1 MALILCIEWHE
12 IENGENMDLDLS
24 AVIKASNVLL
34 AKNDM
39 ISNNLANI
47 NTSGFKRDDIVF
59 DVLKHGYEEELPID
73 QYTDFNQGDIKS
85 TGNLMDFAIS
95 GEGFFT
101 LDSNEGQ
108 VFTRNGHFSISADG
122 IIEDSFGN
130 QLLGSSGP
138 VEVLGQNGVPGEVR
152 ITEKGEV
159 MVDGDIINKLM
170 ITDFQDKNELE
181 KIGSNLFKPNEGVS
195 GETIDSNGIVQGFLE
210 TSNINPVSEMVNLID
225 MHRQFEATQK
235 VMRTF
240 DQIAEDAINEVGN
253 G

>member
-1 MALILCIEWHE
+1 
-12 IENGENMDLDLS
+12 MDLDLS

-47 NTSGFKRDDIVF
+47 NTSGFKRDDVVF
-59 DVLKHGYEEELPID
+59 DVLEHGYNEELPLD
-73 QYTDFNQGDIKS
+73 QYTDFDQGDLKS

-101 LDSNEGQ
+101 MESSEGQ
-108 VFTRNGHFSISADG
+108 LFTRNGHFSISDEG
-122 IIEDSFGN
+122 MIEDSFGN
-130 QLLGSSGP
+130 RLLGSSGP

-159 MVDGDIINKLM
+159 MVNGDIVNKLL
-170 ITDFQDKNELE
+170 ITDFEDKHELE
-181 KIGSNLFKPNEGVS
+181 KVGNNLFKPNEGVT
-195 GETIDSNGIVQGFLE
+195 GESIESKGIVQGFLE
-210 TSNINPVSEMVNLID
+210 TSNINPVNEMVNLID

>member
-1 MALILCIEWHE
+1 
-12 IENGENMDLDLS
+12 MDLDLS

-47 NTSGFKRDDIVF
+47 NTSGFKRDDVVF
-59 DVLKHGYEEELPID
+59 DVLEHGYNEELPLD
-73 QYTDFNQGDIKS
+73 QYTDFDQGDLKS

-95 GEGFFT
+95 GDGFFT
-101 LDSNEGQ
+101 MESSEGQ
-108 VFTRNGHFSISADG
+108 LFTRNGHFSISDEG
-122 IIEDSFGN
+122 MIEDSFGN
-130 QLLGSSGP
+130 RLLGSSGP

-159 MVDGDIINKLM
+159 MVNGDIVNKLL
-170 ITDFQDKNELE
+170 ITDFEDKHELE
-181 KIGSNLFKPNEGVS
+181 KVGNNLFKPNEGVT
-195 GETIDSNGIVQGFLE
+195 GESIESKGIVQGFLE
-210 TSNINPVSEMVNLID
+210 TSNINPVNEMVNLID

-240 DQIAEDAINEVGN
+240 DQIAEDTINEVGN

>member
-1 MALILCIEWHE
+1 
-12 IENGENMDLDLS
+12 MDLDLS
-24 AVIKASNVLL
+24 AVVKASNVLL

-59 DVLKHGYEEELPID
+59 DVLEQGYQEDMSVD
-73 QYTDFNQGDIKS
+73 QYTDFDQGDLKS

-101 LDSNEGQ
+101 LESDQGQ
-108 VFTRNGHFSISADG
+108 VFTRNGHFSISEEG
-122 IIEDSFGN
+122 MIEDSFGN
-130 QLLGSSGP
+130 RLLGSSGP

-159 MVDGDIINKLM
+159 MVDGDIVNKIL
-170 ITDFQDKNELE
+170 ITDFQDKHDLE
-181 KIGSNLFKPNEGVS
+181 KIGNNLFKPNEGVT
-195 GETIDSNGIVQGFLE
+195 GEAIESTGIVQGFLE

>member
-1 MALILCIEWHE
+1 
-12 IENGENMDLDLS
+12 
-24 AVIKASNVLL
+24 
-34 AKNDM
+34 M

-59 DVLKHGYEEELPID
+59 DVLEQGYQEDMSVD
-73 QYTDFNQGDIKS
+73 QYTDFDQGDLKS

-101 LDSNEGQ
+101 LESDQGQ
-108 VFTRNGHFSISADG
+108 VFTRNGHFSISEEG
-122 IIEDSFGN
+122 MIEDSFGN
-130 QLLGSSGP
+130 RLLGSSGP
-138 VEVLGQNGVPGEVR
+138 VEALGQNGVPGEVR

-159 MVDGDIINKLM
+159 MVDGDIVNKIL
-170 ITDFQDKNELE
+170 ITDFQDKHDLE
-181 KIGSNLFKPNEGVS
+181 KIGNNLFKPNEGVT
-195 GETIDSNGIVQGFLE
+195 GEAIESTGIVQGFLE

>member
-1 MALILCIEWHE
+1 
-12 IENGENMDLDLS
+12 MDLDLS

-47 NTSGFKRDDIVF
+47 NTSGFKRDDVVF
-59 DVLKHGYEEELPID
+59 DVLEHGYNEELPLD
-73 QYTDFNQGDIKS
+73 QYTDFDQGDLKS

-95 GEGFFT
+95 GDGFFT
-101 LDSNEGQ
+101 MESSEGQ
-108 VFTRNGHFSISADG
+108 LFTRNGHFSISDEG
-122 IIEDSFGN
+122 MIEDSFGN
-130 QLLGSSGP
+130 RLLGSSGP

-159 MVDGDIINKLM
+159 MVNGDIVNKLL
-170 ITDFQDKNELE
+170 ITDFEDKHELE
-181 KIGSNLFKPNEGVS
+181 KVGNNLFKPNEGVT
-195 GETIDSNGIVQGFLE
+195 GESIESKGIVQGFLE
-210 TSNINPVSEMVNLID
+210 TSNINPVNEMVNLID

>member
-1 MALILCIEWHE
+1 ME
-12 IENGENMDLDLS
+12 LDLS
-24 AVIKASNVLL
+24 AVVKASNVLL

-59 DVLKHGYEEELPID
+59 DVLQQGYEEDMSVD
-73 QYTDFNQGDIKS
+73 QYTDFDQGDLKS

-101 LDSNEGQ
+101 LESDQGQ
-108 VFTRNGHFSISADG
+108 VFTRNGHFSISEEG
-122 IIEDSFGN
+122 MIEDSFGN
-130 QLLGSSGP
+130 RLLGSSGP

-159 MVDGDIINKLM
+159 MVDGDIINKIL
-170 ITDFQDKNELE
+170 ITDFQDKHDLE
-181 KIGSNLFKPNEGVS
+181 KIGNNLFKSNEGVT
-195 GETIDSNGIVQGFLE
+195 GEAIESTGIVQGFLE

-253 G
+253 V

>member
-1 MALILCIEWHE
+1 MYRHE
-12 IENGENMDLDLS
+12 IENGENMELDLS
-24 AVIKASNVLL
+24 AVVKASNVLL

-59 DVLKHGYEEELPID
+59 DVLEQGYEKDVPIN
-73 QYTDFNQGDIKS
+73 QFTDYNQGDLKS

-95 GEGFFT
+95 GDGFFT
-101 LDSNEGQ
+101 LESEQGQ
-108 VFTRNGHFSISADG
+108 VYTRNGHFSISEEG
-122 IIEDSFGN
+122 IIEDSS
-130 QLLGSSGP
+130 GSRLMGTSGP

-152 ITEKGEV
+152 ITENGEV
-159 MVDGDIINKLM
+159 MVDGDIVNKIL
-170 ITDFQDKNELE
+170 ISDFQDKHQLE
-181 KIGSNLFKPNEGVS
+181 KIGNNLFKANEGATPEAIES
-195 GETIDSNGIVQGFLE
+195 TGIVQGFLE
-210 TSNINPVSEMVNLID
+210 TSNINPVSEMVKLID

-253 G
+253 I

>member
-1 MALILCIEWHE
+1 
-12 IENGENMDLDLS
+12 MDLDLS
-24 AVIKASNVLL
+24 AVVKASNVLL

-59 DVLKHGYEEELPID
+59 DVLEQGYQEDMSVD
-73 QYTDFNQGDIKS
+73 QYTDFDQGDLKS

-101 LDSNEGQ
+101 LESDQGQ
-108 VFTRNGHFSISADG
+108 VFTRNGHFSISEEG
-122 IIEDSFGN
+122 MIEDSFGN
-130 QLLGSSGP
+130 RLLGSSGP

-159 MVDGDIINKLM
+159 MVDGDIVNKIL
-170 ITDFQDKNELE
+170 ITDFQYKHDLE
-181 KIGSNLFKPNEGVS
+181 KIGNNLFKPNEGVT
-195 GETIDSNGIVQGFLE
+195 GEAIESTGIVQGFLE

>member
-1 MALILCIEWHE
+1 
-12 IENGENMDLDLS
+12 MDLDLS
-24 AVIKASNVLL
+24 AVVKASNVLL

-59 DVLKHGYEEELPID
+59 DVLEQGYQEDMSVD
-73 QYTDFNQGDIKS
+73 QYTDFDQGDLKS

-101 LDSNEGQ
+101 LESDQGQ
-108 VFTRNGHFSISADG
+108 VFTRNGHFSISEEG
-122 IIEDSFGN
+122 MIEDSFGN
-130 QLLGSSGP
+130 RLLGSSGP
-138 VEVLGQNGVPGEVR
+138 VEVLGQNGAPGEVR

-159 MVDGDIINKLM
+159 MVDGDIVNKIL
-170 ITDFQDKNELE
+170 ITDFQDKHDLE
-181 KIGSNLFKPNEGVS
+181 KIGNNLFKPNEGVT
-195 GETIDSNGIVQGFLE
+195 GEAIESTGIVQGFLE

>member
-1 MALILCIEWHE
+1 M
-12 IENGENMDLDLS
+12 NLDLS

-47 NTSGFKRDDIVF
+47 NTSGFKRDDVVF
-59 DVLKHGYEEELPID
+59 DVLEHGYNEELPLD
-73 QYTDFNQGDIKS
+73 QYTDFDQGDLKS

-95 GEGFFT
+95 GDGFFT
-101 LDSNEGQ
+101 MESSEGQ
-108 VFTRNGHFSISADG
+108 LFTRNGHFSISDEG
-122 IIEDSFGN
+122 MIEDSFGN
-130 QLLGSSGP
+130 RLLGSSGP

-159 MVDGDIINKLM
+159 MVNGDIVNKLL
-170 ITDFQDKNELE
+170 ITDFEDKHELE
-181 KIGSNLFKPNEGVS
+181 KVGNNLFKPNEGVT
-195 GETIDSNGIVQGFLE
+195 GESIESKGIVQGFLE
-210 TSNINPVSEMVNLID
+210 TSNINPVNEMVNLID

>member
-1 MALILCIEWHE
+1 MYWHE

-24 AVIKASNVLL
+24 AVVKASNVLL

-59 DVLKHGYEEELPID
+59 DMLEYGYSEDMPLD
-73 QYTDFNQGDIKS
+73 QYTDFNQGDLKS

-95 GEGFFT
+95 GDGFFT
-101 LDSNEGQ
+101 MESSEGQ
-108 VFTRNGHFSISADG
+108 LFTRNGHFAISDEG
-122 IIEDSFGN
+122 MIEDSFGN
-130 QLLGSSGP
+130 RLLGSSGP
-138 VEVLGQNGVPGEVR
+138 IEVLGQNGVPGEVR

-159 MVDGDIINKLM
+159 LVNGDIVNKIL
-170 ITDFQDKNELE
+170 ITDFEDKHELE
-181 KIGSNLFKPNEGVS
+181 KIGNNLFKPNEGVT
-195 GETIDSNGIVQGFLE
+195 GEAIETTGIVQGFLE

-235 VMRTF
+235 IMRTF
-240 DQIAEDAINEVGN
+240 DELANNAINEVG
-253 G
+253 GV

>member
-1 MALILCIEWHE
+1 
-12 IENGENMDLDLS
+12 MDLDLS

-47 NTSGFKRDDIVF
+47 NTSGFKRDDVVF
-59 DVLKHGYEEELPID
+59 DVLEHGYNEELPLD
-73 QYTDFNQGDIKS
+73 QYTDFDQGDLKS

-101 LDSNEGQ
+101 MESSEGQ
-108 VFTRNGHFSISADG
+108 LFTRNGHFSISDEG
-122 IIEDSFGN
+122 MIEDSFGN
-130 QLLGSSGP
+130 RLLGSSGP

-159 MVDGDIINKLM
+159 MVNGDIVNKLL
-170 ITDFQDKNELE
+170 ITDFEDKHELE
-181 KIGSNLFKPNEGVS
+181 KVGNNLFKPNEGVT
-195 GETIDSNGIVQGFLE
+195 GESIESKGIVQGFLE
-210 TSNINPVSEMVNLID
+210 TSNINPVNEMVNLIN

>member
-1 MALILCIEWHE
+1 M
-12 IENGENMDLDLS
+12 NLDLS

-47 NTSGFKRDDIVF
+47 NTSGFKRDDVVF
-59 DVLKHGYEEELPID
+59 DVLEHGYNDELPLD
-73 QYTDFNQGDIKS
+73 QYTDFDQGDLKS

-95 GEGFFT
+95 GDGFFT
-101 LDSNEGQ
+101 MESSEGQ
-108 VFTRNGHFSISADG
+108 LFTRNGHFSISDEG
-122 IIEDSFGN
+122 MIEDSFGN
-130 QLLGSSGP
+130 RLLGSSGP

-159 MVDGDIINKLM
+159 MVNGDIVNKLL
-170 ITDFQDKNELE
+170 ITDFEDKHELE
-181 KIGSNLFKPNEGVS
+181 KVGNNLFKPNEGVT
-195 GETIDSNGIVQGFLE
+195 GESIESKGIVQGFLE
-210 TSNINPVSEMVNLID
+210 TSNINPVNEMVNLID

>member
-1 MALILCIEWHE
+1 
-12 IENGENMDLDLS
+12 MDLDLS
-24 AVIKASNVLL
+24 AVVKASNVLL

-59 DVLKHGYEEELPID
+59 DVLEQGYQEDMSVD
-73 QYTDFNQGDIKS
+73 QYTDFDQGDLKS

-101 LDSNEGQ
+101 LESDQGQ
-108 VFTRNGHFSISADG
+108 VFTRNGHFSISEEG
-122 IIEDSFGN
+122 MIEDSFGN

-159 MVDGDIINKLM
+159 MVDGDIVNKIL
-170 ITDFQDKNELE
+170 ITDFQDKHDLE
-181 KIGSNLFKPNEGVS
+181 KIGNNLFKPNEGVT
-195 GETIDSNGIVQGFLE
+195 GEAIESTGIVQGFLE